1 MTNDAAELQSKDC
14 VLPQWNV
21 SPRVRAF
28 VTTRAG
34 GVSDAPYDGAMPGAG
49 GLNLGFSSGD
59 APDAVK
65 ENRRR
70 VLASTG
76 LRNAAWLEQIHGTQ
90 VEDAHAVIERL
101 ALGERT
107 RADASVTD
115 RAGVVCVVMTA
126 DCLPVLFCDDDGRA
140 VGAAHAGWRG
150 LAGGIVE
157 KTGERVAML
166 AGVPASKLNAF
177 LGPAIGPNAFEV
189 GEDVLDAFVAAARP
203 DRRDATKA
211 AFSLIDGTPDKYL
224 ADIYALARLRLA
236 DLGVDRSRVH
246 GGTHCTVTEKER
258 FYSYRRDR
266 VTGRMA
272 AMIWL
277 TD

>member
-1 MTNDAAELQSKDC
+1 MSNAADLQTHDC
-14 VLPQWNV
+14 VWPQWNV

-34 GVSDAPYDGAMPGAG
+34 GVSVAPFDGGAPGAG

-59 APDAVK
+59 APDAVR

-70 VLASTG
+70 ALALTG
-76 LRNAAWLEQIHGTQ
+76 SHGAAWLEQIHGTQ

-101 ALGERT
+101 AHGERT

-126 DCLPVLFCDDDGRA
+126 DCLPVLFCDDEGRA

-150 LAGGIVE
+150 LAGGVIE
-157 KTGERVAML
+157 KTGERVAAL
-166 AGVPASKLNAF
+166 AGVPAARLNAF
-177 LGPAIGPNAFEV
+177 LGPAIGPSAFEV
-189 GEDVLDAFVAAARP
+189 GEDVLDAFAEAAQP
-203 DRRDATKA
+203 HRRDVTKA
-211 AFSLIDGTPDKYL
+211 AFRPVGGAPAKYF

-236 DLGVDRSRVH
+236 DLGVDAARVH
-246 GGTHCTVTEKER
+246 GGTHCTVTEKQR

-272 AMIWL
+272 ALIWL
-277 TD
+277 AD

>member
-1 MTNDAAELQSKDC
+1 MTRDAAELPSKYC
-14 VLPQWNV
+14 LWPQWNV

-28 VTTRAG
+28 VTTREG
-34 GVSDAPYDGAMPGAG
+34 GVSEAPYDGGVPGAG

-70 VLASTG
+70 ALALTG
-76 LRNAAWLEQIHGTQ
+76 SRDAAWLEQIHGTQ
-90 VEDAHAVIERL
+90 VEDAHAVIARL
-101 ALGERT
+101 AQGERT

-126 DCLPVLFCDDDGRA
+126 DCLPVLFCDDEGRA

-150 LAGGIVE
+150 LAGGIIE
-157 KTGERVAML
+157 KTGERVAAL
-166 AGVPASKLNAF
+166 AGVPASNLNAF
-177 LGPAIGPNAFEV
+177 LGPAIGPQAFEV
-189 GEDVLDAFVAAARP
+189 GEDVLDAFAAAARA
-203 DRRDATKA
+203 DRRDSTKA
-211 AFSLIDGTPDKYL
+211 AFRPTGGAPAKYF

-236 DLGVDRSRVH
+236 DLGIDATRIH
-246 GGTHCTVTEKER
+246 GGTHCTVTEQER

-277 TD
+277 ND

>member
-1 MTNDAAELQSKDC
+1 MTSHAAELQAKDC
-14 VLPQWNV
+14 LWPQWRV

-34 GVSDAPYDGAMPGAG
+34 GVSDAPYGGAPGAG
-49 GLNLGFSSGD
+49 GLNLGLSTGD
-59 APDAVK
+59 APDAVR

-70 VLASTG
+70 ALALTG
-76 LRNAAWLEQIHGTQ
+76 SRDAAWLEQIHGTQ

-101 ALGERT
+101 AQGERT
-107 RADASVTD
+107 RADASATD
-115 RAGVVCVVMTA
+115 RADVVCVVMTA
-126 DCLPVLFCDDDGRA
+126 DCMPVLFCDDDGRA

-157 KTGERVAML
+157 KTGERVAAL
-166 AGVPASKLNAF
+166 AGVSASKLNAF
-177 LGPAIGPNAFEV
+177 LGPAIGPDAFEV
-189 GEDVLDAFVAAARP
+189 GEDVLDAFVAAAEP
-203 DRRDATKA
+203 HRRDVTKA
-211 AFSLIDGTPDKYL
+211 AFRPTGGAPAKYF

-236 DLGVDRSRVH
+236 DLGVDAARIQ

-277 TD
+277 AD

>member
-1 MTNDAAELQSKDC
+1 MTRDAANLPSKDC
-14 VLPQWNV
+14 LWPQWNV

-28 VTTRAG
+28 VTTRNG
-34 GVSDAPYDGAMPGAG
+34 GVSDAPYGGGEPGAG
-49 GLNLGFSSGD
+49 GLNLGFSTGD

-70 VLASTG
+70 ALALTG
-76 LRNAAWLEQIHGTQ
+76 SREAAWLEQIHGTEV
-90 VEDAHAVIERL
+90 VEAGAVIERL
-101 ALGERT
+101 AQGERT

-150 LAGGIVE
+150 LAGGIIE
-157 KTGERVAML
+157 KTGERVASL
-166 AGVPASKLNAF
+166 AGVPASSLNAF
-177 LGPAIGPNAFEV
+177 LGPAIGPQAFEV
-189 GEDVLDAFVAAARP
+189 GEDVLDAFIAASQE
-203 DRRDATKA
+203 DRRDATSA
-211 AFSLIDGTPDKYL
+211 AFRPVCGAPAKYF
-224 ADIYALARLRLA
+224 ADIYALARMRLA
-236 DLGVDRSRVH
+236 DLGIDAARVH

-277 TD
+277 NE

>member
-1 MTNDAAELQSKDC
+1 MTNDAAELQTKDC
-14 VLPQWNV
+14 VLPQWRV

-34 GVSDAPYDGAMPGAG
+34 GVSEAPYDGGTSGAG

-59 APDAVK
+59 APEAVK

-70 VLASTG
+70 ALASTG

-101 ALGERT
+101 ACGERT

-157 KTGERVAML
+157 KTGERVATL
-166 AGVPASKLNAF
+166 AGVCASKLNVF
-177 LGPAIGPNAFEV
+177 LGPAIGPEAFEV
-189 GEDVLDAFVAAARP
+189 GEDVLDAFVAAAQAH
-203 DRRDATKA
+203 RRDATKA
-211 AFSLIDGTPDKYL
+211 AFRPAGGTPAKYF

-236 DLGVDRSRVH
+236 DLGMDAARIH

-277 TD
+277 SD

>member
-34 GVSDAPYDGAMPGAG
+34 GVSDAPYDGGTPGAG

-101 ALGERT
+101 SLGERT

-157 KTGERVAML
+157 KTGERVAAL

-189 GEDVLDAFVAAARP
+189 GEAVTRRRPRSVPSTARRTNISRISMRLRACAWRTSASIARAFMAARIAP
-203 DRRDATKA
+203 SRRKS
-211 AFSLIDGTPDKYL
+211 AFI
-224 ADIYALARLRLA
+224 R
-236 DLGVDRSRVH
+236 
-246 GGTHCTVTEKER
+246 TV
-258 FYSYRRDR
+258 
-266 VTGRMA
+266 A
-272 AMIWL
+272 IA
-277 TD
+277 

>member
-1 MTNDAAELQSKDC
+1 MTNEAAALHPDACLW
-14 VLPQWNV
+14 PQWKV

-34 GVSDAPYDGAMPGAG
+34 GVSEAPYDGGTPGAG
-49 GLNLGFSSGD
+49 GLNLGLSTGD
-59 APDAVK
+59 APDAVA

-70 VLASTG
+70 ALALTHTQ
-76 LRNAAWLEQIHGTQ
+76 NAAWLEQLHGTQ
-90 VEDAHAVIERL
+90 VEDAHAVVERL
-101 ALGERT
+101 AQGERT

-126 DCLPVLFCDDDGRA
+126 DCMPVLFCDDEGRA

-157 KTGERVAML
+157 KTGERVAAL
-166 AGVPASKLNAF
+166 AGVPASQLNVY
-177 LGPAIGPNAFEV
+177 LGPAIGPEAFEV
-189 GEDVLDAFVAAARP
+189 GEDVLDAFAAAAQA
-203 DRRDATKA
+203 DRRDATVA
-211 AFSLIDGTPDKYL
+211 AFRPVGGTPAKYF

-236 DLGVDRSRVH
+236 GLGVDAARIR

-272 AMIWL
+272 ALIWL
-277 TD
+277 DN

>member
-1 MTNDAAELQSKDC
+1 MTDDAAELQSKDC

-34 GVSDAPYDGAMPGAG
+34 GVSDAPYDGGMPGAG

-126 DCLPVLFCDDDGRA
+126 DCLPGSLLRRRRPRGRRSACGLARSCRRHRREDGRA
-140 VGAAHAGWRG
+140 RGDARGRAGIEAQCVSR
-150 LAGGIVE
+150 
-157 KTGERVAML
+157 TGDRAERVRSGRGRARCVRRGRA
-166 AGVPASKLNAF
+166 AGSP
-177 LGPAIGPNAFEV
+177 
-189 GEDVLDAFVAAARP
+189 
-203 DRRDATKA
+203 
-211 AFSLIDGTPDKYL
+211 
-224 ADIYALARLRLA
+224 
-236 DLGVDRSRVH
+236 
-246 GGTHCTVTEKER
+246 
-258 FYSYRRDR
+258 
-266 VTGRMA
+266 
-272 AMIWL
+272 
-277 TD
+277 

>member
-1 MTNDAAELQSKDC
+1 MTRDAAELQPNDC
-14 VLPQWNV
+14 LWPQWRV

-34 GVSDAPYDGAMPGAG
+34 GVSEAPYGGGTPGAG

-59 APDAVK
+59 APEAVK

-76 LRNAAWLEQIHGTQ
+76 TRPAAWLEQIHGTQ
-90 VEDAHAVIERL
+90 VEDAHAVVERL
-101 ALGERT
+101 ARGERT

-115 RAGVVCVVMTA
+115 RADVVCVVMTA

-150 LAGGIVE
+150 LAGGIIE
-157 KTGERVAML
+157 KTGERVATL
-166 AGVPASKLNAF
+166 AGVPASALNAF
-177 LGPAIGPNAFEV
+177 LGPAIGPAAFEV

-203 DRRDATKA
+203 DRRDMTKA
-211 AFSLIDGTPDKYL
+211 AFRPAGGAPAKYF

-236 DLGVDRSRVH
+236 DLGVDAARVH
-246 GGTHCTVTEKER
+246 GGTHCTVTEQER

-277 TD
+277 AD